1 KRGATS
7 RNQRQGACS
16 SRRNHKNFLTH
27 FNVSLAKISAE
38 EIFMAEKTNPV
49 PPGFHTLT
57 PHLTVRDADKAL
69 EFYKNALGAEILGV
83 ARMPDGKI
91 MHAALRI
98 GDSMLMLNE
107 EMPEYGGLSPL
118 SLGGTA
124 VTVHVYTDNVDD
136 AFNRAVSAG
145 AQVKMPLMDQFWGDR
160 YGMVSD
166 PFGHKWS
173 LATHVKDLSPE
184 EMQRAQDEAM
194 ANMPPP
200 EAAKKTA

>member
-1 KRGATS
+1 
-7 RNQRQGACS
+7 
-16 SRRNHKNFLTH
+16 
-27 FNVSLAKISAE
+27 
-38 EIFMAEKTNPV
+38 MAEKVKAV

-69 EFYKNALGAEILGV
+69 EFYKKGLGAEVGGV
-83 ARMPDGKI
+83 ARMPDGKV
-91 MHAALRI
+91 MHASLRI

-118 SLGGTA
+118 SLGGTP
-124 VTVHVYTDNVDD
+124 VTVHIYTDNVDE

-160 YGMVSD
+160 YGMVTD

-173 LATHVKDLSPE
+173 LAAHIKDLSPE

-200 EAAKKTA
+200 AAAKKTA

>member
-1 KRGATS
+1 
-7 RNQRQGACS
+7 
-16 SRRNHKNFLTH
+16 
-27 FNVSLAKISAE
+27 
-38 EIFMAEKTNPV
+38 MAENVKAV
-49 PPGFHTLT
+49 PTGFHTLT
-57 PHLTVRDADKAL
+57 PHLTVRNADKAL
-69 EFYKNALGAEILGV
+69 EFYKNALSAEVLNV

-118 SLGGTA
+118 SLNGTG
-124 VTVHVYTDNVDD
+124 VTIHIYTENVDD

-145 AQVKMPLMDQFWGDR
+145 AQVKMPLMNQFWGDR
-160 YGMVSD
+160 YGMVQD

-173 LATHVKDLSPE
+173 LATHVKDMSPE

-194 ANMPPP
+194 ANMPRP
-200 EAAKKTA
+200 EAARKTA

>member
-1 KRGATS
+1 
-7 RNQRQGACS
+7 
-16 SRRNHKNFLTH
+16 
-27 FNVSLAKISAE
+27 
-38 EIFMAEKTNPV
+38 MADKV
-49 PPGFHTLT
+49 QAIPPGFHTLT
-57 PHLTVRDADKAL
+57 PHLTVRNADQAL

-83 ARMPDGKI
+83 ARMPDGRI
-91 MHAALRI
+91 MHAALRV

-118 SLGGTA
+118 SLGGTG
-124 VTVHVYTDNVDD
+124 VTIHIYTDNVDE

-160 YGMVSD
+160 YGMVAD

-184 EMQRAQDEAM
+184 EMQQAQDEAM
-194 ANMPPP
+194 AKMPPP
-200 EAAKKTA
+200 ESAKKTA